1 MSPSVLGCS
10 ESVALEGPWIGLYIL
25 QRDTMSATRTPDLR
39 RRSTSSSV
47 SATVL
52 VVQTETGVL
61 EETEGEEHEEEDEK
75 SSSSDFSDNDM
86 LV

>member
-10 ESVALEGPWIGLYIL
+10 ESVDLEGPWIGLYIL

-39 RRSTSSSV
+39 RRSTSSV